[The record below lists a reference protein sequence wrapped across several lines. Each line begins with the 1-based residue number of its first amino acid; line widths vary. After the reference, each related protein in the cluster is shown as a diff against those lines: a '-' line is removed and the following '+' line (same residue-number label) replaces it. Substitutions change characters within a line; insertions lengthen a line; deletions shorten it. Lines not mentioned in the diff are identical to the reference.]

1 MIKFLQIGAHIGQND
16 LASSIIK
23 NSNIEFGL
31 LIEPLPHLIPHLVE
45 SYKDFSN
52 IIIENK
58 AVTIN
63 TNEKLKFFYDK
74 VDPIT
79 ELSSF
84 SREHLI
90 NHNILDENI
99 AEIIVDGETFDSI
112 LERHSINE
120 LDWLFIDTEGY
131 DCDILLSIDFSKY
144 KIDSIVFEYTHS
156 DGVFSRGGEK
166 LNKVIE
172 KLTSFNYDINPLDFG
187 NLKCKLKTI

>member
-1 MIKFLQIGAHIGQND
+1 MIKFVQIGAHIGQND
-16 LASSIIK
+16 FASTVIK

-31 LIEPLPHLIPHLVE
+31 LIEPLPHLIPHLIE

-74 VDPIT
+74 IDPIT

-84 SREHLI
+84 NRDHLI
-90 NHNILDENI
+90 NHSITDENI
-99 AEIIVDGETFDSI
+99 GEIIVDGETFNSI

-120 LDWLFIDTEGY
+120 LNWLFIDTEGY
-131 DCDILLSIDFSKY
+131 DCDILLSIDLTKY

-156 DGVFSRGGEK
+156 DGAFSRGGQK
-166 LNKVIE
+166 LDKVIE
-172 KLTSFNYDINPLDFG
+172 KLTKFNYEISPLDG
-187 NLKCKLKTI
+187 SNLICKLK